1 MKVFDLPCEN
11 NTQLYG
17 DLIGPQSSAITLV
30 WSPPVSEASRFCFG
44 AITYLG
50 WRKNIRLDAVLQ
62 SKGPHISVWL
72 LGRTPLVF
80 LCIWNAFMH
89 QCHIEYKYNKTSVQN
104 LSCLTQKQQIAYLV
118 WMYYTANNF
127 SGPSTSTTN
136 ESLLGTSFRV
146 QYSECD
152 NSEIIVCNL
161 CLTQNS
167 SSKLK
172 AYDLIKQ

>member
-11 NTQLYG
+11 NTQLYR

-50 WRKNIRLDAVLQ
+50 WRNNIRLDAVLQ
-62 SKGPHISVWL
+62 SKCPHISVGL
-72 LGRTPLVF
+72 LGRTLLVF
-80 LCIWNAFMH
+80 LWIWNAFMH

-104 LSCLTQKQQIAYLV
+104 LSDTDTETANCLSSVNVLHL
-118 WMYYTANNF
+118 YYTANNF

-146 QYSECD
+146 Q
-152 NSEIIVCNL
+152 L
-161 CLTQNS
+161 WMW
-167 SSKLK
+167 
-172 AYDLIKQ
+172 